1 MDIIYDL
8 VRFFHV
14 ISFVFMCVLLFN
26 LIVANER
33 VMHGIS
39 YNINAD
45 KHVET
50 IIKSG
55 VLWCFINQMTI
66 LITGLLLLFM
76 GHLGFEA
83 LWLDWLILTKT
94 IIILVLMGTI
104 SMVQF
109 KLQPKIESLLT
120 ALTTD
125 SNVSDEKILELRPYR
140 LWRKWMTTFYQFL
153 VIVAVILG
161 IQVYETFN
169 PATTIILIV
178 LTGLFSLFA
187 DKIFLRFGWI

>member
-1 MDIIYDL
+1 MEVFYDL
-8 VRFFHV
+8 IRFFHV

-33 VMHGIS
+33 VLHGIS
-39 YNINAD
+39 YNFNAD
-45 KHVET
+45 KHIET

-55 VLWCFINQMTI
+55 VVWCYINQLTI
-66 LITGLLLLFM
+66 LITGLLLLIL

-83 LWLDWLILTKT
+83 LWTDWIILAKT

-104 SMVQF
+104 SLVHF
-109 KLQPKIESLLT
+109 KLQPKIESLFT

-125 SNVSDEKILELRPYR
+125 SKITDEMILKLRPYR
-140 LWRKWMTTFYQFL
+140 LWRKWMTTFYLFL

-161 IQVYETFN
+161 IQVYEPFTLE
-169 PATTIILIV
+169 TTIALIV